1 MLRALR
7 FIQKNP
13 GILFSF
19 VLIVVLPLFLFVSVS
34 FVVKSFQE
42 NIDLILQRKAL
53 IVSEVFSLY
62 LGEHYKEYDH
72 IQLAINRILEDN
84 PEVIETKVYIKENE
98 SQFRLIE
105 QNEQK
110 VIQKETDTAVLLAWE
125 KEQAIAF
132 LDKKGFVR
140 FWNVVTPFYT
150 PQGEKIGL
158 VRIAMSL
165 KEPDEL
171 IYQNLKKTYLF
182 LTLGI
187 ILVLILVIQHTRLFQ
202 YVDLFKK
209 IRELDR
215 AKDSFINMAVHE
227 LRAPVVNIRNY
238 AQDLLEEIKNKLTLE
253 EQEELKRIIVS
264 SQRLN
269 ELISDIL
276 DVVRIEQGRLSFV
289 PQKIVLKDIVKEVV
303 QELESKARQKGLALY
318 IVEQKGSDAQLFV
331 NPNRL
336 KEVLFNLI
344 DNAIKYTPKGEVKVI
359 CGADLVKRKGYISVE
374 DTGIGISAQDQ
385 AKIFE
390 RFYRVK
396 SRETADIPG
405 TGLGLWIVKELVKR
419 MKGEI
424 LVESIKGV
432 GSRFTVILP
441 LAKES

>member
-1 MLRALR
+1 LRALR

-72 IQLAINRILEDN
+72 IQLAIDRILEDN
-84 PEVIETKVYIKENE
+84 PEVMEAKVYIKENGN
-98 SQFRLIE
+98 QFRLIE

-187 ILVLILVIQHTRLFQ
+187 ILILILVIQHTRLFQ